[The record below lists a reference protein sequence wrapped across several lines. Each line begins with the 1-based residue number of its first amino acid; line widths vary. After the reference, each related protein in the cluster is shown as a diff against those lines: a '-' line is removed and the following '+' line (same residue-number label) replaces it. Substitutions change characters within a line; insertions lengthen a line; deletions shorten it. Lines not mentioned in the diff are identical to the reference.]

1 MKDIS
6 NKNTSFSKQ
15 VSEFNASAETYIR
28 EQIAYNPEFS
38 YLNTLLNNGTIDV
51 HLDREYA
58 SIDLYHDDSLN
69 KGDSLVMSLEYET
82 SPTDPNIVTAYE
94 IKLWQFHEGF
104 EARTVSEGLAETQ
117 KYIQRIL
124 ESDE

>member
-1 MKDIS
+1 MKNIS
-6 NKNTSFSKQ
+6 KTKTSFSKN
-15 VSEFNASAETYIR
+15 VFDFNESAETYIR
-28 EQIAYNPEFS
+28 EAITYNPDLS

-51 HLDREYA
+51 HLDRGYA
-58 SIDLYHDDSLN
+58 SIDLYHNDSLN

-82 SPTDPNIVTAYE
+82 MPNDSNIVKAYE

-117 KYIQRIL
+117 KYVQRIL
-124 ESDE
+124 ESAE